1 MNPSFILG
9 VLISISTQT
18 ESNIKSNISCQSP
31 CIMAI
36 QAPMVIEVNDFT
48 EDSSRK
54 FEEQMNAAQQTGQ
67 TIIPIMIDSYGGG
80 VYSLLRMVDVI
91 QNSRVPVATIVTGK
105 AMSCGAVLYTMGKEG
120 YRFAGKQATIL
131 IHDVSAGA
139 EGKVPEMK
147 VTVQEAERLN
157 NLIFS
162 LMAKNT
168 GHPYDFFMKILK
180 GKSNTDWFIPIDEA
194 KSLNIVNKIGVPEL
208 KTRVDVKYILE

>member
-1 MNPSFILG
+1 
-9 VLISISTQT
+9 
-18 ESNIKSNISCQSP
+18 
-31 CIMAI
+31 MAI

-54 FEEQMNAAQQTGQ
+54 FEAQMNAAQQTGQ